1 MRRSPSFLSTSVGSS
16 RATLGNVT
24 LASTLGLPVAAST
37 VAKIR
42 AGSDNSPFLSRV
54 NAVQASYLEDGRF
67 SLADSQSNNKE
78 QGKFALSFKD
88 ELDAADDF
96 IAAHRFSD
104 MLVKVNLDQ
113 TEPRTRASS
122 LGPNTQTGP
131 LPGRHSEHGDDLS
144 TGRLAFTNLVNMDF
158 MDLKVR
164 FPPGTVDDQT
174 LASDGADSDRFSGSV
189 SSFLANEKLMS
200 VDSMNSDVTDDDVDV
215 NDLQDEELD
224 LYLNQLVGPA
234 MQRGRVEGQE
244 IPVADQPTNQ
254 DYSSQPS
261 STEPQNRYQFLDD
274 YDQCFQMPDVRL
286 AATGM
291 DSCPGSDEED
301 TEDELENG

>member
-1 MRRSPSFLSTSVGSS
+1 MTESFSNIEDEAFPSFLSTSVGSS

-42 AGSDNSPFLSRV
+42 AGSDNRV

-131 LPGRHSEHGDDLS
+131 LPGRHSEHGDGKHCTSYL
-144 TGRLAFTNLVNMDF
+144 GLWF
-158 MDLKVR
+158 
-164 FPPGTVDDQT
+164 QC
-174 LASDGADSDRFSGSV
+174 GSV
-189 SSFLANEKLMS
+189 EHGGSNTRVQCGSVEHGASNTRVQCGSVEHGASNTRVLGSSVVL
-200 VDSMNSDVTDDDVDV
+200 
-215 NDLQDEELD
+215 
-224 LYLNQLVGPA
+224 
-234 MQRGRVEGQE
+234 
-244 IPVADQPTNQ
+244 
-254 DYSSQPS
+254 
-261 STEPQNRYQFLDD
+261 
-274 YDQCFQMPDVRL
+274 
-286 AATGM
+286 
-291 DSCPGSDEED
+291 
-301 TEDELENG
+301 